1 MDFRNIE
8 NKYRALPFWSWND
21 KLTVNETLRQR
32 GIMDEAGLGGCFM
45 PARGAVSSAGCYCAK
60 LCT

>member
-21 KLTVNETLRQR
+21 KLNVNETFLQIC
-32 GIMDEAGLGGCFM
+32 IMAEAGLG
-45 PARGAVSSAGCYCAK
+45 
-60 LCT
+60 